1 MKPMMVTA
9 AALLLLQKS
18 MPGKCSIAP
27 LVKALMEAE
36 EDIVAVMAIEDSASL
51 CTIA

>member
-1 MKPMMVTA
+1 MKLVMVTV

-18 MPGKCSIAP
+18 RPDKCSNAP

-36 EDIVAVMAIEDSASL
+36 EDIVAVMSIEDSPSL